1 MGKLSVSPFAC
12 VLAAMCVLM
21 LPLRWL
27 VAAFLAAAFH
37 ELCHILAVILCGGR
51 VQSLKIGGRGA
62 VISAGRM
69 STAKNIYCILSGPMG
84 SLLLLLFA
92 PWIPRIAICGL
103 FQGLFNLLPI
113 YPLDGGR
120 ALRCILYG
128 LKNRP

>member
-1 MGKLSVSPFAC
+1 
-12 VLAAMCVLM
+12 M

-27 VAAFLAAAFH
+27 IAAFLAAAFH
-37 ELCHILAVILCGGR
+37 ELCHIFAVILCGGR
-51 VQSLKIGGRGA
+51 VKSLQIGGRGA

-84 SLLLLLFA
+84 SLLLLPFA